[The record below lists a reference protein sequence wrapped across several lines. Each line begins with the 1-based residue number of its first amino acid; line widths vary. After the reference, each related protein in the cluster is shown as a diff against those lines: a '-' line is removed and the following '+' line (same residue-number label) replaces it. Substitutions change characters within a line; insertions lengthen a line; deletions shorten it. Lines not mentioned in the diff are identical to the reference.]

1 MKKMIVGV
9 SVFWALL
16 FGLYQI
22 FNFYQMKIHWGM
34 EQPDLD
40 VFLAY
45 NAGYLNLK
53 GIRDILP
60 LLTWMIYPLSLTY
73 CTGEDIA
80 QDFGRRSDLIFSR
93 YSSRGKWFVKK
104 VLILALK
111 TVLAVSVYGITLIIL
126 GLLQR
131 YPWSGSAEIGMLF
144 LLNFLFLYMLQLL
157 INVVALFMKP
167 IRSFFF
173 IWLLLLLNWVIPVFM
188 RNENILKFLPV
199 AQGVYVWHSNI
210 FHTGGALQEAEAGLL
225 DFSTVYSC
233 IYLLVALGII
243 FAVGL
248 IRVKKM
254 DLIERGLDD

>member
-1 MKKMIVGV
+1 MKKTIAGV
-9 SVFWALL
+9 SAFWALL
-16 FGLYQI
+16 LGLYQI

-34 EQPDLD
+34 EQTDLD

-45 NAGYLNLK
+45 TTGYLSLE
-53 GIRDILP
+53 GTRDILP
-60 LLTWMIYPLSLTY
+60 LLMWMIYPLSLTY

-104 VLILALK
+104 ALILALK
-111 TVLAVSVYGITLIIL
+111 TVLAVSVYGITLVIL

-157 INVVALFMKP
+157 INVVALFIKP
-167 IRSFFF
+167 MFSFLL
-173 IWLLLLLNWVIPVFM
+173 IWLLMLLNWVIPVFM
-188 RNENILKFLPV
+188 GAEHILKFLPA
-199 AQGVYVWHSNI
+199 AQGVYVLHSNI
-210 FHTGGALQEAEAGLL
+210 FHTGGALQEAETGLL

-233 IYLLVALGII
+233 IYLLAALGII
-243 FAVGL
+243 FAAGL

-254 DLIERGLDD
+254 DLMERGLDD